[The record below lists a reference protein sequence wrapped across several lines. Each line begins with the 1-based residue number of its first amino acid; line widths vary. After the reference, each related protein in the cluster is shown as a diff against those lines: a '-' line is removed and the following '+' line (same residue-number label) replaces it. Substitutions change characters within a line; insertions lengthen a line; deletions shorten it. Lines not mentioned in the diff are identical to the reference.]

1 MGYTVGLDI
10 GVASV
15 GVAVLDEN
23 DNIVEAVSNIFDE
36 ADTSNNKVRRTL
48 REGRRTKRR
57 QKQE

>member
-36 ADTSNNKVRRTL
+36 ADTSNIR
-48 REGRRTKRR
+48 
-57 QKQE
+57 